1 MPIRAHHLR
10 LVDSLGNVR
19 DEPETSRVHDSAP
32 GPNPHATVVAVAVA
46 AWNVLGVP
54 GSGRPR
60 NSMTRSAS
68 AKHQGSHSH
77 EATPSTVP
85 KVRLYVERP
94 ERQDKWFVNVGRV
107 TDRGRWR
114 TEPHAHPAYG
124 QVIFVRNG
132 RGVMNLDGRS
142 VPFEGP
148 CALLLPTDCV
158 HGLDYDIDVDKWVVT
173 IEVAYLAQVNAKL
186 PEFTQLWT
194 LPRIIPLSVDPEA
207 ESEVFKT
214 IRKLDQEV
222 KARTI
227 GHVVGTEA
235 LITSLLLL
243 LVRCADLEG
252 TDTEVATP
260 NAMRLADRF
269 RDLIDQHYRDNLRL
283 QHFASMLAVSPT
295 QLRAA
300 CIAATGLS
308 PTKLIHARVIT
319 EAKRSLIFGDMSI
332 EQIAYWLGFLDTAYF
347 TRFFRKEVGQSP
359 SQFRLAARDQPQT
372 ARYSG

>member
-1 MPIRAHHLR
+1 VETFARHLT
-10 LVDSLGNVR
+10 LIKGLGNAR
-19 DEPETSRVHDSAP
+19 DQPETRQVHDSSLELTSSTAP
-32 GPNPHATVVAVAVA
+32 A
-46 AWNVLGVP
+46 AASGWNVFRVP
-54 GSGRPR
+54 GSSRLA
-60 NSMTRSAS
+60 NSMTHVAL
-68 AKHQGSHSH
+68 AKHQSSQTH
-77 EATPSTVP
+77 EATPSAIP

-94 ERQDKWFVNVGRV
+94 EKQDKWFVNVGRV

-114 TEPHAHPAYG
+114 TEPHAHPGYG

-132 RGVMNLDGRS
+132 RGVMNLEGSS

-173 IEVAYLAQVNAKL
+173 VEVAYLSQVNAKL
-186 PEFTQLWT
+186 PEFSQLWT
-194 LPRIIPLSVDPEA
+194 LPRIIPLSNDPEA
-207 ESEVFKT
+207 ETEVFDT

-227 GHVVGTEA
+227 GHVIGTEA
-235 LITSLLLL
+235 LLTSLLLL
-243 LVRCADLEG
+243 LVRCADMDEA
-252 TDTEVATP
+252 DTEAATP
-260 NAMRLADRF
+260 NATRLADRF
-269 RDLIDQHYRDNLRL
+269 RDLIDKHYRDNLRL
-283 QHFASMLAVSPT
+283 QHFASMMAVSPT

-308 PTKLIHARVIT
+308 PTKLIHARIIT
-319 EAKRSLIFGDMSI
+319 EARRSLIFGDMSI

-359 SQFRLAARDQPQT
+359 SQFRLAAREQPQ
-372 ARYSG
+372 AAVKSSD